1 MLVGHARAQRGC
13 PLERGGASAYLRG
26 CLNDFFTLL
35 RYTTLASYQWEQ
47 PRLLLLLLAVPLLF
61 VVRRVLAH
69 RRPRVVVALGPG
81 PQPFDWA
88 AVLRFVPEVVLGFSL
103 AFAIV
108 ALARPQRTDERVE
121 QLGQGID
128 IVLAL
133 DVSGSMEI
141 EDLRPTR
148 LEAAKRIATDF
159 LQTRAGDR
167 LGLIAFAGEAYSLAP
182 LTTDYDLLREHLAS
196 LRVGMIPSDGTAI
209 GTALGVA
216 TNRLRDSK
224 ARSRVC
230 VLLSDGESNAGS
242 LDPLLAAQLAHA
254 FGIRLYTIGLGQDG
268 TVPYGQDSLGR
279 QRFVQTRLDETTM
292 RQLARA
298 ADGQFFRATD
308 AAGLRSVFNQI
319 NRLEK
324 SEIKQ
329 LRFRNTT
336 DFYRPY
342 LWMSIAL
349 WLLWLL
355 LKTTFLSNP
364 LED

>member
-1 MLVGHARAQRGC
+1 M
-13 PLERGGASAYLRG
+13 
-26 CLNDFFTLL
+26 NDFFNLL
-35 RYTTLASYQWEQ
+35 RYATLTGYQWQQ
-47 PRLLLLLLAVPLLF
+47 PRLLLLIAAVPLLF
-61 VVRRVLAH
+61 VLRRVLAR
-69 RRPRVVVALGPG
+69 RRPQVSVALGPT
-81 PQPFDWA
+81 PVRRDWMA
-88 AVLRFVPEVVLGFSL
+88 ALRFVPDVVLGL
-103 AFAIV
+103 ALSFGIV

-121 QLGQGID
+121 QSGRGID

-141 EDLRPTR
+141 EDLRPNR

-159 LQTRAGDR
+159 LKSRAGDR
-167 LGLIAFAGEAYSLAP
+167 LALVAFAGAAYSLAP
-182 LTTDYDLLREHLAS
+182 LTTDYDLLREDLAS
-196 LRVGMIPSDGTAI
+196 LRVGMIARDGTAI

-216 TNRLRDSK
+216 TNRLRESTAK
-224 ARSRVC
+224 SRVC
-230 VLLSDGESNAGS
+230 ILLSDGESNAGS

-254 FGIRLYTIGLGQDG
+254 YGIRIYTIGLGKDG
-268 TVPYGQDSLGR
+268 FVPYGQDSLGR
-279 QRFVQTRLDETTM
+279 ARYVQTRLDETTM
-292 RQLARA
+292 RQLAAA

-308 AAGLRSVFNQI
+308 TGALREVFSQI

-329 LRFRNTT
+329 LRFRNTK

-342 LWMSIAL
+342 LWLSIAL

-355 LKTTFLSNP
+355 LKSTFLGNP